1 MICLALNYFFNTE
14 KIQIFYIYDFVY
26 RALILKEINTIQK
39 WQRESNPLKLKFV

>member
-14 KIQIFYIYDFVY
+14 KIQIFYDFVY
-26 RALILKEINTIQK
+26 RALILKEINLIQK